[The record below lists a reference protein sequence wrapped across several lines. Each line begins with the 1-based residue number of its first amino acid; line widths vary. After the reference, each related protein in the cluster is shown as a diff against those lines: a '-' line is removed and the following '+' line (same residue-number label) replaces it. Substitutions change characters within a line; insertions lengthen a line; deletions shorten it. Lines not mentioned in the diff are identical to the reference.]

1 MRLKKGNIL
10 VADPS
15 ILNDDS
21 FSRTVLLITEY
32 HLKSTVGFII
42 NRPLAYTIKDIL
54 PEIDCDFVLYEGG
67 PVATDSLFYL
77 HTIPH
82 LIPNSHKITEKIY
95 SGGDFEIVKDLL
107 YTKQIQATDIRFF
120 LGYTGWEK
128 NQLENELKNKSWFIS
143 ENNLSNILSVDTSTL
158 WKNKLLEQG
167 NEYEI
172 WANAPK
178 NIHWN

>member
-1 MRLKKGNIL
+1 MHLKKGNIL

-42 NRPLAYTIKDIL
+42 NRPLTYTIKDIL
-54 PEIDCDFVLYEGG
+54 PEIDCDFILHEGG

-82 LIPNSHKITEKIY
+82 LIPNSHQITKNIY
-95 SGGDFEIVKDLL
+95 SGGDFEVVKKGLQ
-107 YTKQIQATDIRFF
+107 TKQIQATEIRFL
-120 LGYTGWEK
+120 LGYAGWEK
-128 NQLENELKNKSWFIS
+128 DQLENELKDKSWFVS
-143 ENNLSNILSVDTSTL
+143 ENNFSDIFSLDTSTL
-158 WKNKLLEQG
+158 WKNKLLQQG

-178 NIHWN
+178 NIHLN